1 MVVTDLLLGIASK
14 VFDKVFPD
22 PVKAAEAKFEL
33 YKLQQSGEL
42 TAMIAQTDINK
53 VEAASSN
60 AFVAG
65 ARPFIMWVCG
75 IGCAWNWIGL
85 PVACFI
91 MAIMNIPID
100 IRPADLS
107 EMMPLLF
114 GMLGLGSLRTVEK
127 IKGVATL

>member
-1 MVVTDLLLGIASK
+1 MIVTDLLLGKASK